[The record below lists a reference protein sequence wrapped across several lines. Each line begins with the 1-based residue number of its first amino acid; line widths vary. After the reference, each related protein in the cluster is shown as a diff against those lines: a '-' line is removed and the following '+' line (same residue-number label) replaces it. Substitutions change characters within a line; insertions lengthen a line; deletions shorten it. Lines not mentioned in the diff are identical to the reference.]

1 LSIQSEEPI
10 MYPRLLLLIF
20 PVSLLI
26 SCDHP
31 FSTRKPEPPVSS
43 QSSWIPPH
51 APEDVLENFVHAVQ
65 ERNTEN
71 YMRCFV
77 EETSGSPAF
86 RFVPDPEASALYPHL
101 LQWTLAQEENMI
113 RQTFSI
119 VHEDSLLSVQFT
131 EKIREIIAPDSVI
144 TIRNY
149 QWQIHHDDPALP
161 RTLEGQ
167 VEVRLS
173 ENTLGEWAIYTWID
187 HSISDTP
194 SFSIWKA
201 SLGGIE

>member
-1 LSIQSEEPI
+1 
-10 MYPRLLLLIF
+10 MHPRSLVLIF
-20 PVSLLI
+20 SVFILI

-71 YMRCFV
+71 YMRCYAGD
-77 EETSGSPAF
+77 SQGSSAF
-86 RFVPDPEASALYPHL
+86 RFVPDPEAYALYPYL
-101 LQWTLAQEENMI
+101 LQWTSGQEEIMI

-119 VHEDSLLSVQFT
+119 VHKDSILSMQFT
-131 EKIREIIAPDSVI
+131 DKIRDIIAPDSVV

-149 QWQIHHDDPALP
+149 KWQIHHDDPALP
-161 RTLEGQ
+161 KILEGQ
-167 VEVRLS
+167 AEIRLS

-187 HSISDTP
+187 HSISETP
-194 SFSIWKA
+194 SFSMWKA
-201 SLGGIE
+201 SLGGTE